1 MRVAAYTGGPNVP
14 SARARV
20 RQYIAPLGELGIHVS
35 EYPLP
40 WGNVLP
46 RSRALRPLWA
56 GATAISRALDLARSW
71 TADLTWVSRQLLP
84 AFAPVHA
91 LARQPMVLDVDDA
104 IWLNTGGHRAKN
116 LAQASAA
123 VVCGNAYLADY
134 FRQWNAAVHVIPTA
148 IDAHKYSPRPAVAED
163 DPVIVGWSGTSG
175 NFDFLYDIEEALARV
190 LEERPAVRLR
200 IVADRA
206 PAFARISAARVEFIR
221 WQPGIEADSMREMS
235 IGLMPLADN
244 AWCAGK
250 CSFKML
256 CSMACAL
263 PVVVSPVGMNRDVLS
278 CGNVGFGATRT
289 QEWID
294 ALLLLI
300 DNPELRSRMG
310 AAGRTVVEQ
319 HFSLERL
326 VPRYAEVLHGVVRAA
341 KTSPIAEAA

>member
-20 RQYIAPLGELGIHVS
+20 RQYIAPLSELGIHVQ
-35 EYPLP
+35 EHPLP

-56 GATAISRALDLARSW
+56 GATATSRVIDLTRSW
-71 TADLTWVSRQLLP
+71 AADLTWVSRQLLP
-84 AFAPVHA
+84 AFAPVQT
-91 LARQPMVLDVDDA
+91 LARRPMVLDVDDA
-104 IWLNTGGHRAKN
+104 IWLNTGGHRAKA
-116 LAQASAA
+116 LARASAA

-134 FRQWNAAVHVIPTA
+134 FRQWNPAVHVIPTA
-148 IDAHKYSPRPAVAED
+148 IDLGRYSPRAPFVDGE
-163 DPVIVGWSGTSG
+163 PVIIGWTGTSG
-175 NFDFLYDIEEALARV
+175 NFGLLYEIETALARV
-190 LEERPAVRLR
+190 LHQRPAVRLR
-200 IVADRA
+200 VVADRP
-206 PAFARISAARVEFIR
+206 PAFTKLRGSQVEFVR
-221 WQPGIEADSMREMS
+221 WQPGIEADSIREMS
-235 IGLMPLADN
+235 IGLMPLAND

-278 CGNVGFGATRT
+278 CGNIGFGPKST

-300 DNPELRSRMG
+300 DNPELRDRMG
-310 AAGRTVVEQ
+310 AAGRFVIEEQ
-319 HFSLERL
+319 FSLDRL
-326 VPRYAEVLHGVVRAA
+326 VPQYAQVLHAVARAA
-341 KTSPIAEAA
+341 KAAAVAEVA